1 MKKFYYVIQTK
12 TVTLKGK
19 VVSKVTS
26 LLGYNMNEMDKDK
39 EFYCFNAGDG
49 YRASMKQYDDNG
61 AEIVIS
67 NGYGMHTTRF
77 KSDNEAY
84 KALIIKPKE
93 FNEAL
98 SVINKYGF
106 DVVEKGVAGKKV
118 KVVSYQ
124 QAVEM

>member
-1 MKKFYYVIQTK
+1 MEKFYYVIQTK

-26 LLGYNMNEMDKDK
+26 LLGYNMNEMDKDNV
-39 EFYCFNAGDG
+39 FYCFDG
-49 YRASMKQYDDNG
+49 SVGHKSSSKQYRDNG
-61 AEIVIS
+61 ADIVIS
-67 NGYGMHTTRF
+67 NGYGMHVTRF

-84 KALIIKPKE
+84 KGLIAKPRE
-93 FNEAL
+93 FNDAL

-124 QAVEM
+124 QAVEL